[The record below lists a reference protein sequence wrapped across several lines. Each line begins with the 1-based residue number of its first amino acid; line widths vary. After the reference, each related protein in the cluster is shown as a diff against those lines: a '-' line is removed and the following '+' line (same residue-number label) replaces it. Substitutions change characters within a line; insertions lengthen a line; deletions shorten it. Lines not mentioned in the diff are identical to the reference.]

1 VPSLQRLWQRPDTR
15 FLVLFLGIL
24 LIAFTTIA
32 LQPVNDAVVVP
43 YTAFV
48 ARISGAVLGLLGE
61 DITVAGCELRSP
73 RFAVTIYNGC
83 NGLITSLIFVSGVLA
98 FPASWRAKAAG
109 VVGGLLAIQVINQ
122 LRIVSLFYIGVFLP
136 DYFDESHILIWQ
148 SLVILAGVGL
158 WIAWARVA
166 VAGRGVAR

>member
-1 VPSLQRLWQRPDTR
+1 MPSLRNLWQRPDAR

-32 LQPVNDAVVVP
+32 LQPVNDAVVIP

-48 ARISGAVLGLLGE
+48 ARISGAVLSVLGE

-83 NGLITSLIFVSGVLA
+83 NGLITSLIFASGVLA

-122 LRIVSLFYIGVFLP
+122 VRIVSLFYIGVFLP
-136 DYFDESHILIWQ
+136 EYFDESHILIWQ

-158 WIAWARVA
+158 WIAWARLA
-166 VAGRGVAR
+166 TAERGVAR